1 MMDPD
6 GHQKLSNDT
15 TKAPR
20 TEDSKQPKTHIQFR
34 VFRHISTD
42 CVGAYNSTLRARYWM
57 RERLEMKLAYPNDD
71 LLKGFVSLPD
81 RSCVH
86 VYGLKIVVLEWKIP
100 AAQDQGLVLLPL

>member
-1 MMDPD
+1 
-6 GHQKLSNDT
+6 
-15 TKAPR
+15 
-20 TEDSKQPKTHIQFR
+20 
-34 VFRHISTD
+34 
-42 CVGAYNSTLRARYWM
+42 M